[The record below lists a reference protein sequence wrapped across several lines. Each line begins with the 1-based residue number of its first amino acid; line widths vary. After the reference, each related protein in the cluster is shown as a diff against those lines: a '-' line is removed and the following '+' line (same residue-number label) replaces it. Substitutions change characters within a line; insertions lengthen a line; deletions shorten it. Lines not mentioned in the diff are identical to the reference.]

1 MIKVF
6 LIIFFV
12 INCSFLNNSQALQ
25 NQIVIKLGN
34 EIITSLDIQEEYR
47 YLISLNKELE
57 KIGEEQIIQIA
68 KNSLIREKIKRKEIL
83 NYVEKIEIE
92 KKFLD
97 PLIENVY
104 LRMNMKSVDEL
115 KSHLDSFNID
125 FENFKKKIIIEA
137 LWNDLVFSKYSS
149 KVQIDTNKIRNDIL
163 KRDKVKIKSYNLSE
177 IVFDIK
183 ENENFENK
191 FLNLKNEINKIG
203 FGNAAVKFSIS
214 DSAKAS
220 GDLGWVNERSISNLI
235 LREISKIKINQYT
248 NPVTI
253 PGGFIILKV
262 KDIKVIEKK
271 IDIEKEI
278 EAVANEK
285 RNRQLN
291 QFSNIYYKKVEKEFV
306 INEL

>member
-1 MIKVF
+1 MIRF
-6 LIIFFV
+6 LILITFAFNILTFSNV
-12 INCSFLNNSQALQ
+12 LALQ
-25 NQIVIKLGN
+25 NQILIKVGN

-57 KIGEEQIIQIA
+57 NIGEEQIIQIA

-97 PLIENVY
+97 PLIKNVY
-104 LRMNMKSVDEL
+104 LRLDMKSLNEL
-115 KSHLDSFNID
+115 KAHLKNYNID
-125 FENFKKKIIIEA
+125 FNNFKEKIIIEA

-149 KVQIDTNKIRNDIL
+149 KVQIDFDEIRKDI
-163 KRDKVKIKSYNLSE
+163 KKKDREKIKSFNLSE

-183 ENENFENK
+183 ENENYENK
-191 FLNLKNEINKIG
+191 LSIIKNEIDKIG
-203 FGNAAVKFSIS
+203 FGNAALKYSIS

-220 GDLGWVNERSISNLI
+220 GDLGWINERSISDQI
-235 LREISKIKINQYT
+235 LEKISKIKINEYT

-253 PGGFIILKV
+253 PGGFIILKL
-262 KDIKVIEKK
+262 KDIKIEEKK
-271 IDIEKEI
+271 IDIKKEV
-278 EAVANEK
+278 EAIANAK
-285 RNRQLN
+285 RNEQLN
-291 QFSNIYYKKVEKEFV
+291 QFSNIYYKKVEKEFI

>member
-1 MIKVF
+1 MTR
-6 LIIFFV
+6 FV
-12 INCSFLNNSQALQ
+12 IIAAFIFNFLGLSNALALQ
-25 NQIVIKLGN
+25 NQILIKVGN

-57 KIGEEQIIQIA
+57 NIGEEQIIQIA

-97 PLIENVY
+97 PLIKNVY
-104 LRMNMKSVDEL
+104 LRLDMKSLDEL
-115 KSHLDSFNID
+115 KAHLKNYNID
-125 FENFKKKIIIEA
+125 FNNFKEKIIIEA

-149 KVQIDTNKIRNDIL
+149 KVQIDFDKIRKDI
-163 KRDKVKIKSYNLSE
+163 KKKDREKIKSYNLSE

-183 ENENFENK
+183 ENENYENK
-191 FLNLKNEINKIG
+191 LSIIKNEIDKIG
-203 FGNAAVKFSIS
+203 FENAAVKYSIS

-220 GDLGWVNERSISNLI
+220 GDLGWINERSISDTI
-235 LREISKIKINQYT
+235 LEEISKIKMNEYT

-253 PGGFIILKV
+253 PGGFIILKL
-262 KDIKVIEKK
+262 KDIKIEEKK
-271 IDIEKEI
+271 INIEKEV
-278 EAVANEK
+278 EAVANAK
-285 RNRQLN
+285 RNEQLN
-291 QFSNIYYKKVEKEFV
+291 QFSNIYYKKVEKEFI

>member
-1 MIKVF
+1 M
-6 LIIFFV
+6 

>member
-1 MIKVF
+1 MIRL
-6 LIIFFV
+6 LIILLIILNIFV
-12 INCSFLNNSQALQ
+12 SNNTQALQ
-25 NQIVIKLGN
+25 NQIILKVGN

-47 YLISLNKELE
+47 YLISLNRELE
-57 KIGEEQIIQIA
+57 NIGEEQIIQIA

-97 PLIENVY
+97 PLVKNVY
-104 LRMNMKSVDEL
+104 LRLNMKSLDEL
-115 KSHLDSFNID
+115 KAHLKNYNID
-125 FENFKKKIIIEA
+125 FNNFKEKIIIEA

-149 KVQIDTNKIRNDIL
+149 KVQIDLNKIRKDIQ
-163 KRDKVKIKSYNLSE
+163 KNNREKIKNYNLSE

-183 ENENFENK
+183 ENENYENK
-191 FLNLKNEINKIG
+191 LSIIKNEIDKIG
-203 FGNAAVKFSIS
+203 FENAAVKYSIS

-220 GDLGWVNERSISNLI
+220 GNLGWIKETSVSDTI
-235 LREISKIKINQYT
+235 LKEISKIKTNEYT

-253 PGGFIILKV
+253 PGGFIILKL
-262 KDIKVIEKK
+262 KDIKIEEKK

-278 EAVANEK
+278 ETIANAK
-285 RNRQLN
+285 RNEQLN
-291 QFSNIYYKKVEKEFV
+291 QFSNIYYKKVEKEFI

>member
-1 MIKVF
+1 MIRF
-6 LIIFFV
+6 LILITFAFNILTFSNV
-12 INCSFLNNSQALQ
+12 LALQ
-25 NQIVIKLGN
+25 NQILIKVGN

-57 KIGEEQIIQIA
+57 NIGEEQIIQIA

-97 PLIENVY
+97 PLIKNVY
-104 LRMNMKSVDEL
+104 LRLDMKGLDEL
-115 KSHLDSFNID
+115 KAHLKNYNID
-125 FENFKKKIIIEA
+125 FNNFKEKIIIEA

-149 KVQIDTNKIRNDIL
+149 KVQIDFDKIRKDIQ
-163 KRDKVKIKSYNLSE
+163 KKEREKFKSYNLSE

-183 ENENFENK
+183 ENENYENK
-191 FLNLKNEINKIG
+191 LSIIKNEIDKIG
-203 FGNAAVKFSIS
+203 FGNAAVKYSIS

-220 GDLGWVNERSISNLI
+220 GYLGWVNERSISDII
-235 LREISKIKINQYT
+235 LKEISKIKMNEYT

-253 PGGFIILKV
+253 PGGFIILKL
-262 KDIKVIEKK
+262 KDIKIEETK
-271 IDIEKEI
+271 INIEKEV
-278 EAVANEK
+278 EAVANAK
-285 RNRQLN
+285 RNEQLN
-291 QFSNIYYKKVEKEFV
+291 QFSNIYYKKVEKEFI

>member
-1 MIKVF
+1 MTRF
-6 LIIFFV
+6 LIITTFIF
-12 INCSFLNNSQALQ
+12 NFLVLSNALALQ
-25 NQIVIKLGN
+25 NQILIKVGN

-57 KIGEEQIIQIA
+57 NIGEEQIIQIA

-97 PLIENVY
+97 PLIKNVY
-104 LRMNMKSVDEL
+104 LRLDMKSLDEL
-115 KSHLDSFNID
+115 KAHLKNYNID
-125 FENFKKKIIIEA
+125 FNNFKEKIIIEA

-149 KVQIDTNKIRNDIL
+149 KVQIDFDKIRKDI
-163 KRDKVKIKSYNLSE
+163 KKKDREKIKSYNLSE

-183 ENENFENK
+183 ENENYENK
-191 FLNLKNEINKIG
+191 LSIIKNEIDKIG
-203 FGNAAVKFSIS
+203 FENTAVKHSIS

-220 GDLGWVNERSISNLI
+220 GDLGWINERSISDTI
-235 LREISKIKINQYT
+235 LEEISKIKMNEYT

-253 PGGFIILKV
+253 PGGFIILKL
-262 KDIKVIEKK
+262 KDIKIEEKK
-271 IDIEKEI
+271 IDIEKEV
-278 EAVANEK
+278 EAVANAK
-285 RNRQLN
+285 RNEQLN
-291 QFSNIYYKKVEKEFV
+291 QFSNIYYKKVEKEFI